1 MHLVTHVISQVYVLQ
16 AGGWLRFDSDS
27 EAELDKVGKQSEH
40 ALGNQP
46 SPPEAPIGCSGTK
59 DESEPS
65 PLPEACRV
73 STTGVSAADAQGRLE
88 AGSVADRDRSAAN
101 LALARS
107 QAPPPERGLQ
117 AQWALE
123 QQSVPSS
130 WSQPDWPGGTLLPS
144 VPQPGLVAYPCETDA
159 SANERVL
166 SLDPAYIVYQKLLE
180 VHATPG
186 WIASRHC

>member
-16 AGGWLRFDSDS
+16 KGGWLRFDSDS
-27 EAELDKVGKQSEH
+27 EAELDILGKQSDN
-40 ALGNQP
+40 ALDNRP
-46 SPPEAPIGCSGTK
+46 SPPEAQIGCSGTK
-59 DESEPS
+59 DEPEPS
-65 PLPEACRV
+65 PLPEACLV
-73 STTGVSAADAQGRLE
+73 SITGVSAADAQRRLE
-88 AGSVADRDRSAAN
+88 AGSVADRDRSATDP
-101 LALARS
+101 ALASS
-107 QAPPPERGLQ
+107 QTPPPEQGLQ

-123 QQSVPSS
+123 QQSVPSF
-130 WSQPDWPGGTLLPS
+130 WSQPDWPGGALLPS
-144 VPQPGLVAYPCETDA
+144 DPQPGLVAYPCETDA